1 MSRPIFAQIDTLAL
15 QHNLSVIRQHTPHAR
30 IMAVVKANAYGHGLA
45 LAARALWDADGFAVA
60 TIDEAVQLRDLGW
73 IKPILLLEGLFSAVD
88 IPLCSTHQ
96 LSLVI
101 HHSEQINWLRAA
113 RLTRPLSVFVK
124 FNSGMNRLGFKHD
137 AYRVA
142 LAQIQSIPA
151 LSPITLMS
159 HFATA
164 DDTHGVTAQLDN
176 IQKCF
181 ALLPYPVSLAN
192 SAALLRYPDTQRDW
206 VRPGIALYGASPF
219 ADTSAAS
226 LNLRPVMT
234 LHSQIIAIQT
244 LKAGEALGYGQ
255 LWLADR
261 ETRVGIVACG
271 YADGYPRHAVTGTPI
286 LVNGVRTRTLGR
298 VSMDMLFVDLTA
310 IPNAH
315 IGSPVI
321 LWGQGLPVEEVATAA
336 GTISY
341 ELLCARAQ
349 RVPDQVV

>member
-1 MSRPIFAQIDTLAL
+1 MSRPIFAHIDTLAL
-15 QHNLSVIRQHTPHAR
+15 QHNLSIIRRHAPHAR

-45 LAARALWDADGFAVA
+45 RVRRALWDADGFAVA
-60 TIDEAVQLRDLGW
+60 TIDEAVQLRELGW
-73 IKPILLLEGLFSAVD
+73 IKPILLLEGLFNAADISACLAHRV
-88 IPLCSTHQ
+88 
-96 LSLVI
+96 SLVI

-113 RLTRPLSVFVK
+113 KLTQPIPVFVK
-124 FNSGMNRLGFKHD
+124 FNSGMNRLGFKCD
-137 AYRVA
+137 AFRIA
-142 LAQIQSIPA
+142 LAQIQSIPT

-164 DDTHGVTAQLDN
+164 DDHHGVTSQLAN

-181 ALLPYPVSLAN
+181 ALLPYPMSLAN
-192 SAALLRYPDTQRDW
+192 SAALLRYPDTHRDW
-206 VRPGIALYGASPF
+206 IRPGIALYGASPF
-219 ADTSAAS
+219 SDTSAAS

-244 LKAGEALGYGQ
+244 LKSGESLGYGQ
-255 LWLADR
+255 LWSADR
-261 ETRVGIVACG
+261 DTRVGIVACG

-310 IPNAH
+310 IPDAN
-315 IGSPVI
+315 ISSPVT
-321 LWGQGLPVEEVATAA
+321 LWGSGLPVEEVAAAA
-336 GTISY
+336 GTVSY

-349 RVPDQVV
+349 RVPDQAG

>member
-1 MSRPIFAQIDTLAL
+1 MPRPIFAHIDTLAL
-15 QHNLSVIRQHTPHAR
+15 QHNLSVIRHHAPHAR

-45 LAARALWDADGFAVA
+45 CAARALWSVDGFAVA
-60 TIDEAVQLRDLGW
+60 TVEEAIRLRELGW
-73 IKPILLLEGLFSAVD
+73 IKPILLLEGIFDAAD
-88 IPLCSTHQ
+88 ISVCVAHR

-113 RLTRPLSVFVK
+113 KLTQPIPVFIK
-124 FNSGMNRLGFKHD
+124 FNSGMNRLGFKHH
-137 AYRVA
+137 AFRIA
-142 LAQIQSIPA
+142 LAQIQSIPK

-164 DDTHGVTAQLDN
+164 DDSQGVSSQLTD
-176 IQKCF
+176 IQQCF

-192 SAALLRYPDTQRDW
+192 SAALLRYPNTHRDW
-206 VRPGIALYGASPF
+206 IRPGIALYGASPF

-226 LNLRPVMT
+226 LDLHPVMT

-244 LKAGEALGYGQ
+244 LRSGEALGYGQ

-261 ETRVGIVACG
+261 DTRVGIVACG

-286 LVNGVRTRTLGR
+286 LVNGIRTRTLGR

-310 IPNAH
+310 IPDVN

-349 RVPDQVV
+349 RVPDQIT